1 MDPRAQIGQLDAEDI
16 RFMVGRVEDILSR
29 FDEFQRYTDFSSKLN
44 RYALLWWELNRIS
57 ALASAIEDDWILWWE
72 ADRQL
77 LHSLD
82 ATLVEY
88 QRHVELNGT
97 TSTAM
102 AQNLGQIRGDIH
114 RLEAL
119 VGWLAEAQ
127 IQAQAPRIAHY
138 RVLVADHLA
147 QILRRLP
154 RWIETLIEAHHLLDE
169 DNRTKNKEATPH
181 D

>member
-1 MDPRAQIGQLDAEDI
+1 MDPRAQIGELDGDDI
-16 RFMVGRVEDILSR
+16 RFMIGRIEEYVTLRLDGLTRHE
-29 FDEFQRYTDFSSKLN
+29 DFSVHVN
-44 RYALLWWELNRIS
+44 RYALLWWELNRIGN
-57 ALASAIEDDWILWWE
+57 LASAIEDDWIQWWE
-72 ADRQL
+72 ADRQIL
-77 LHSLD
+77 RSVD

-138 RVLVADHLA
+138 RALVADHLA

-154 RWIETLIEAHHLLDE
+154 RWIETLIEAHHLLDA
-169 DNRTKNKEATPH
+169 DLKTKEVTPH
-181 D
+181 E